1 MDHLLPL
8 LLYFICTL
16 RLSLTR
22 LAASVYNKYTA
33 AAVAKL
39 DPQNGAVPAVTWFW
53 SRVWKTSIGQVL
65 LKVSVEPC

>member
-8 LLYFICTL
+8 LPYCICTL

-22 LAASVYNKYTA
+22 LAASLYNKYTA
-33 AAVAKL
+33 ATASVAKF

-53 SRVWKTSIGQVL
+53 SRV
-65 LKVSVEPC
+65 